1 MGWTLGRDCPLSR
14 LNFTA
19 PRILIPSC
27 DQKWQTEQYPKLT
40 DRHRASAANQCR
52 GGNLILEFLSHTEMF
67 RSLDSAAVAAERSKP
82 KTNLTATMSLV
93 SMRRISA
100 IVKTCAAREKR

>member
-27 DQKWQTEQYPKLT
+27 DQKWQTEQHPKLT
-40 DRHRASAANQCR
+40 DRLLASAANQCR
-52 GGNLILEFLSHTEMF
+52 RGNLIFEFLSHTEMF
-67 RSLDSAAVAAERSKP
+67 RSLESVAVATEGSKP
-82 KTNLTATMSLV
+82 KTNLTAAMSLV
-93 SMRRISA
+93 STRLI
-100 IVKTCAAREKR
+100 CALMKM